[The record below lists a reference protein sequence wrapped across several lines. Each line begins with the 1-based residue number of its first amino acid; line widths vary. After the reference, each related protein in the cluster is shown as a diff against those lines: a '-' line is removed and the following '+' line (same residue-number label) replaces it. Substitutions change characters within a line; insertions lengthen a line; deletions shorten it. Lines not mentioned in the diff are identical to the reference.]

1 MTEVLFVFFIV
12 GFVCGAVY
20 DIFRFF
26 RLIFA
31 NKWAVFFLDFL
42 YFFLISPFIFIF
54 LLSFNNGQVRVFYF
68 TDILMGFVVYILT
81 LYRITGWF
89 QKPIAALL
97 RNIVKKII
105 KSFKKVLQCI
115 KKVYYNVFML
125 RRKPLRLKKKSKTK
139 RKKKS
144 KKKSGDNNDEDFSE
158 FEI

>member
-1 MTEVLFVFFIV
+1 
-12 GFVCGAVY
+12 
-20 DIFRFF
+20 
-26 RLIFA
+26 
-31 NKWAVFFLDFL
+31 
-42 YFFLISPFIFIF
+42 
-54 LLSFNNGQVRVFYF
+54 
-68 TDILMGFVVYILT
+68 MGFVVYILT

-125 RRKPLRLKKKSKTK
+125 RRNPLRLKKKSKTK